1 MREYQAWPSGT
12 AASRSFLQLTIASVE
27 NANIVPLMQA
37 EPTAR
42 TSPSPGLTTSGSQER
57 SQSLWSGGS
66 GYLIAIAITLLAF
79 GLTFALRNEWAAHSV
94 AAAVAFFVAAL
105 TITVTVEALRRSRAV
120 ADSRAADLAS
130 LNAEIRRVATRA
142 SSLLD
147 VTTALSEAQSVDE
160 VTNVVLTK
168 GLPMVEA
175 ARGVLVSVDG
185 DQLRL
190 LGTRGIGPALEAEL
204 GTLTLDTEV
213 PVVHALRKGGMISI
227 ESAEEFR
234 EKYGGVYQGLREL
247 ADMQTYLATPLV
259 HAGETVGSMSLH
271 FRDAGAVGASDRT
284 FTLLLAQAAAVAL
297 HRARSYDAELDKR
310 HRAELLAH
318 AREDVL
324 GVVAHDLRNPLN
336 LIQMTV
342 ELMIDE
348 ELPMER
354 RKEMLAIGL
363 RAAKQMNRLIED
375 LLDHV
380 RLQAGRLSLDVE
392 DVSVHTIIQ
401 DAEETF
407 RPLADRRHV
416 HFETTGQDGVS
427 VRADRT
433 RVSQIVGNLIGNA
446 IKFTPEQGF
455 VKLRAT
461 PGDKQVVFQV
471 VDDGPGIA
479 ADNISHLFDN
489 FWQARK
495 SDRRGVGLGLAIAK
509 ELVEAHG
516 GTIWVESSADR
527 GSTFSFSLPATL
539 PPERTETAVS

>member
-1 MREYQAWPSGT
+1 ME
-12 AASRSFLQLTIASVE
+12 
-27 NANIVPLMQA
+27 A

-42 TSPSPGLTTSGSQER
+42 TSVMPERTTFGSGR
-57 SQSLWSGGS
+57 SRPLWTAGS

-79 GLTFALRNEWAAHSV
+79 ALAFLLRQEWATHPLV
-94 AAAVAFFVAAL
+94 AAIAFVVAAV
-105 TITVTVEALRRSRAV
+105 TITITMEALRRSRAL
-120 ADSRAADLAS
+120 ADLHARE
-130 LNAEIRRVATRA
+130 LETVNVEMRRVAKRA

-147 VTTALSEAQSVDE
+147 VTTALSEAKSVDE

-168 GLPMVEA
+168 GLAMIEA

-185 DQLRL
+185 NLLKL
-190 LGTRGIGPALEAEL
+190 LGTRGISPALEAEL
-204 GTLTLDTEV
+204 GTITFESEI
-213 PVVHALRKGGMISI
+213 PVVHALRKGEMISI
-227 ESAEEFR
+227 ESADEFR
-234 EKYGGVYQGLREL
+234 EKYGSAYKGLGEL

-259 HAGETVGSMSLH
+259 HAGETVGAIALH
-271 FRDAGAVGASDRT
+271 FKEAGAIGASDRT
-284 FTLLLAQAAAVAL
+284 FTLLLAQAAAIAL

-310 HRAELLAH
+310 RRAELLAQ

-342 ELMIDE
+342 ELIHDE
-348 ELPMER
+348 ELAPER
-354 RKEMLAIGL
+354 RKEMLDITL
-363 RAAKQMNRLIED
+363 RAAKQMNRLIQD

-392 DVSVHTIIQ
+392 DVSVDTIIQ

-407 RPLADRRHV
+407 RPLADQRHV
-416 HFETTGQDGVS
+416 HFETTPGDGVC

-446 IKFTPEQGF
+446 IKFTPEQGI

-461 PGDKQVVFQV
+461 PDDKQVVFQV
-471 VDDGPGIA
+471 VDDGPGIPP
-479 ADNISHLFDN
+479 DHISRLFDN

-516 GTIWVESSADR
+516 GKIWVESSVDH
-527 GSTFSFSLPATL
+527 GSTFSFSLPAASV
-539 PPERTETAVS
+539 PAEKTETAVS